1 MKTLIVLECERYIQP
16 FMRAMLNVAQEHYDK
31 IIIITN
37 PLKKGDTVKSDK
49 ILHIEIDDKTRKKAI
64 ISAPLRLFSKDAIR
78 QITTVISKGKFN
90 KEYFGVLRLY
100 LCYGKAF
107 YMKARPYVEEGLK
120 NGEVHILSCWF
131 AVEAWSTALLKKKF
145 PTVKAFSLAHSF
157 EIDPLKNKF
166 VDLTFNRC
174 KHKYLDK
181 ICFIST
187 KMRDIYNEN
196 TQNIYAQK
204 YKHQMDVSYL
214 GCIKLF
220 DGVNPYHNNGKIK
233 LVSCS
238 YVRPEKR
245 IDLIMDVMGRWTLCP
260 IKWTHLGNGPLLENM
275 QQRANET
282 MKANR
287 NVEIDFKGYVS
298 NEDVQKMYTTEP
310 VDMFINLSSSE
321 GVPVAIM
328 EAIAYG
334 IPVVATDVGGVC
346 EIIEEEHGL
355 LIGADDDAETIKS
368 ALERFV
374 EKYQQNAN
382 GKRNA
387 AYRFW
392 ESHFDAKKNYEK
404 FFSNLGK

>member
-16 FMRAMLNVAQEHYDK
+16 FMRAMLNIAQEHYDK

-37 PLKKGDTVKSDK
+37 PLKKGDTINSDK
-49 ILHIEIDDKTRKKAI
+49 ISHIEIDNKTRKKSI
-64 ISAPLRLFSKDAIR
+64 ISAPLRLFSTDTIR
-78 QITTVISKGKFN
+78 QMTAAISKGKFN
-90 KEYFGVLRLY
+90 KEYLGVLRLY

-107 YMKARPYVEEGLK
+107 YLKAIPYVEEGLK

-131 AVEAWSTALLKKKF
+131 AVEAWSAALLKKKF
-145 PTVKAFSLAHSF
+145 PAAKAFSLAHSF

-166 VDLTFNRC
+166 VDLTFNHC

-181 ICFIST
+181 IYFIST

-196 TQNIYAQK
+196 TQNRYAQE

-220 DGVNPYHNNGKIK
+220 DGVNPHNNDGKIK
-233 LVSCS
+233 LISCS

-245 IDLIMDVMGRWTLCP
+245 IDLIMDVMDRWTLCP
-260 IKWTHLGNGPLLENM
+260 IQWTHLGNGPLLEEM
-275 QQRANET
+275 QQRANEI
-282 MKANR
+282 MKANK
-287 NVEIDFKGYVS
+287 NVVIDFKGYVS
-298 NEDVQKMYTTEP
+298 NEDVQKGYTTEP
-310 VDMFINLSSSE
+310 VDIFINMSSSE

-334 IPVVATDVGGVC
+334 IPVVATDVGGVS
-346 EIIEEEHGL
+346 EIIEDEHGL
-355 LIGADDDAETIKS
+355 LIGANDDAEIIKC
-368 ALERFV
+368 ALEQFV
-374 EKYQQNAN
+374 KKYQQDAVA
-382 GKRNA
+382 KREA
-387 AYRFW
+387 AYHFW

-404 FFSNLGK
+404 FFCILGK

>member
-16 FMRAMLNVAQEHYDK
+16 FMRAMLNIAQEHYDK

-37 PLKKGDTVKSDK
+37 PLKKGDSINSEK
-49 ILHIEIDDKTRKKAI
+49 ISHIEIDNKTRKISI
-64 ISAPLRLFSKDAIR
+64 ITAPLRVFSIDVIR
-78 QITTVISKGKFN
+78 QIGVAISKGKFN
-90 KEYFGVLRLY
+90 KRYLGVLKLY

-107 YMKARPYVEEGLK
+107 YLKARPYVEEGLK

-131 AVEAWSTALLKKKF
+131 AMEAWSAALLKKTF
-145 PTVKAFSLAHSF
+145 PAAKVFSLAHSF
-157 EIDPLKNKF
+157 EIDPLKNDF
-166 VDLTFNRC
+166 VDLTFNHC

-181 ICFIST
+181 IYFIST

-196 TQNIYAQK
+196 TQNRYAQE
-204 YKHQMDVSYL
+204 YKQQMDVSYL

-220 DGVNPYHNNGKIK
+220 DGVNPHNNDGKIK

-245 IDLIMDVMGRWTLCP
+245 IDLIMDVLSRWTFCP
-260 IKWTHLGNGPLLENM
+260 IQWIHFGNGPLLEDM

-282 MKANR
+282 MNTNK
-287 NVEIDFKGYVS
+287 NVEIDFRGYVG
-298 NEDVQKMYTTEP
+298 NEDVQKSYTTEP

-346 EIIEEEHGL
+346 EIIEDEHGL
-355 LIGADDDAETIKS
+355 LIGADDDSETIKC
-368 ALERFV
+368 ALEQFV
-374 EKYQQNAN
+374 KKYQQDAAA
-382 GKRNA
+382 KREA

-404 FFSNLGK
+404 FFCNLGE

>member
-16 FMRAMLNVAQEHYDK
+16 FMRAMLNIAQEHYDK

-37 PLKKGDTVKSDK
+37 PLKKGDTINSDK
-49 ILHIEIDDKTRKKAI
+49 ISHIEIDNKTRKKSI
-64 ISAPLRLFSKDAIR
+64 ISAPFRLFSINSTRQMATAIA
-78 QITTVISKGKFN
+78 KGKFN
-90 KEYFGVLRLY
+90 KEYLGVLRLY

-107 YMKARPYVEEGLK
+107 YLKAKPYVKEGLK

-131 AVEAWSTALLKKKF
+131 AVEAWSAALLKKKY
-145 PTVKAFSLAHSF
+145 PAVKAFSLAHSF

-174 KHKYLDK
+174 KHKHLDK
-181 ICFIST
+181 IYFISI

-196 TQNIYAQK
+196 TQNRYAQE

-220 DGVNPYHNNGKIK
+220 DGVNPYDNNGKIK
-233 LVSCS
+233 FVSCS

-245 IDLIMDVMGRWTLCP
+245 IDLIMDVMSRWTLCP
-260 IKWTHLGNGPLLENM
+260 IQWTHLGNGPLLEEM

-282 MKANR
+282 MKANN
-287 NVEIDFKGYVS
+287 NVEIEFKGYVS
-298 NEDVQKMYTTEP
+298 NEDVQKSYTTEP

-346 EIIEEEHGL
+346 EIIEDKHGL
-355 LIGADDDAETIKS
+355 LIGAEDDAETIKC
-368 ALERFV
+368 ALEQFV
-374 EKYQQNAN
+374 EKYQQNT
-382 GKRNA
+382 KSIRES
-387 AYRFW
+387 AYSFW
-392 ESHFDAKKNYEK
+392 ESHFDAKKNYEV

>member
-16 FMRAMLNVAQEHYDK
+16 FMRAMLNIAQEYYDK

-37 PLKKGDTVKSDK
+37 PLKKGDTINSEK
-49 ILHIEIDDKTRKKAI
+49 ISHIEIDERIRKKSI
-64 ISAPLRLFSKDAIR
+64 ISAPLRLFSIDTMR
-78 QITTVISKGKFN
+78 QVVSTISKGRFDKD
-90 KEYFGVLRLY
+90 YLGVLKLY
-100 LCYGKAF
+100 LCYGRAF
-107 YMKARPYVEEGLK
+107 YLKAKPYVEEGLK

-131 AVEAWSTALLKKKF
+131 AMEAWSAALLKKKF
-145 PTVKAFSLAHSF
+145 PAAKAFSLAHSF

-166 VDLTFNRC
+166 VDLTFNHC

-181 ICFIST
+181 IYFIST

-196 TQNIYAQK
+196 TQNRYAQE
-204 YKHQMDVSYL
+204 YKHQMGVSYL

-220 DGVNPYHNNGKIK
+220 DGVNPHNNDGKIK

-238 YVRPEKR
+238 YVRTEKR
-245 IDLIMDVMGRWTLCP
+245 IDLIMDVISKWTLCP
-260 IKWTHLGNGPLLENM
+260 IQWTHLGNGPLLDEM

-282 MKANR
+282 MKANK
-287 NVEIDFKGYVS
+287 NVEIIFKGYVS
-298 NEDVQKMYTTEP
+298 NENVQKGYTIEP

-334 IPVVATDVGGVC
+334 IPVVATDVGGVS
-346 EIIEEEHGL
+346 EIIEDEHGL
-355 LIGADDDAETIKS
+355 LIGANDDAETIKY
-368 ALERFV
+368 ALEQFV
-374 EKYQQNAN
+374 KKYQQDAAA
-382 GKRNA
+382 KREA

>member
-37 PLKKGDTVKSDK
+37 PLKKGDSVNSDK
-49 ILHIEIDDKTRKKAI
+49 ISHIEIDNKTRKKSI
-64 ISAPLRLFSKDAIR
+64 ITAPLRLFTTVALR
-78 QITTVISKGKFN
+78 QIATAISKGKFN
-90 KEYFGVLRLY
+90 KEYLGVLRLY

-107 YMKARPYVEEGLK
+107 YLKAKPYVIEGLK
-120 NGEVHILSCWF
+120 NGEVHVLSCWF

-145 PTVKAFSLAHSF
+145 PNVKAFSLAHSF
-157 EIDPLKNKF
+157 EIDPLKNRF
-166 VDLTFNRC
+166 VDLTFNHC

-181 ICFIST
+181 IYFIST

-196 TQNIYAQK
+196 TQNMYTQE

-220 DGVNPYHNNGKIK
+220 DCVNPYHDDGKIK

-245 IDLIMDVMGRWTLCP
+245 IDLIMDVISKWTLCP
-260 IKWTHLGNGPLLENM
+260 VKWTHLGNGPLLEEM

-282 MKANR
+282 MKTNK
-287 NVEIDFKGYVS
+287 NVEIEFRGYVS
-298 NEDVQKMYTTEP
+298 NEDVQKSYTTEP

-334 IPVVATDVGGVC
+334 IPVIATDVGGVS
-346 EIIEEEHGL
+346 EIIEDKHGL
-355 LIGADDDAETIKS
+355 LIGATDDAERIKCS
-368 ALERFV
+368 LEQFV
-374 EKYQQNAN
+374 KKYQQNAK
-382 GKRNA
+382 GKRDA
-387 AYRFW
+387 AYCFW
-392 ESHFDAKKNYEK
+392 KSHFDAKKNYEK